1 MFESDEAEVD
11 MGVGV
16 GVEVRGCGSGG
27 FLLHKLESHNKI
39 VQNHIIKLCRIT

>member
-1 MFESDEAEVD
+1 MFESDEAKVD
-11 MGVGV
+11 MGV